1 VEWIQCPTVNAPGS
15 SAGTMSDSPS
25 SGGCF
30 DLDTRRVT
38 LSTREAQMA
47 EPKFWDVP
55 DRAREV
61 IHEVNTLKNW
71 IEPFDRLEAKL
82 REMTELDQLLETE
95 NDVGLSD
102 ELDRELATFE
112 EQLTSFELRS
122 MLQGPDDHRN
132 AMVEISAGAGGTEAQ
147 DWAAMLLR
155 MYTRW
160 AERRGFSVEVL
171 DVSEGEEAGI
181 KGAMVEIRGQY
192 AYGFLR
198 SEAGVHRLVR
208 ISPFDSQSRRHT
220 SFASVFVYPDVD
232 EEINIEVRDEDIRM
246 DVFRASGAG
255 GQHVNKTS
263 SAVRLTHIPSGIVT
277 SCQQQRSQH
286 KNKETA
292 LKMLKNALY
301 QREVEE
307 RERKKA
313 EIDSAKTDV
322 SFGNQIRSYVFQPY
336 TMVNDHRSELKITDV
351 AKVMDGAIDPFI
363 EAYLKRA
370 GATGA
375 SAA

>member
-1 VEWIQCPTVNAPGS
+1 
-15 SAGTMSDSPS
+15 
-25 SGGCF
+25 
-30 DLDTRRVT
+30 LDTRRVT

-61 IHEVNTLKNW
+61 IQEVNTLKNW

-82 REMTELDQLLETE
+82 REMTELDQLLNLEHDAE
-95 NDVGLSD
+95 LSA

-160 AERRGFSVEVL
+160 AERRGFAVEVL

-232 EEINIEVRDEDIRM
+232 EEINIEVRDEDIKM

-263 SAVRLTHIPSGIVT
+263 SAVRLTHIPTGIVT

-336 TMVNDHRSELKITDV
+336 TMVNDHRSELKISDV
-351 AKVMDGAIDPFI
+351 GKVMDGAIDPFI

-370 GATGA
+370 GAAGA

>member
-1 VEWIQCPTVNAPGS
+1 
-15 SAGTMSDSPS
+15 MSDSPS

-30 DLDTRRVT
+30 DLDTKRVT
-38 LSTREAQMA
+38 LSTREAQMG
-47 EPKFWDVP
+47 ESRFWDVP

-61 IHEVNTLKNW
+61 IQEVNTIKNW
-71 IEPFDRLEAKL
+71 VEPFDRLEAKL
-82 REMTELDQLLETE
+82 REMTELDELLQAEPDAE
-95 NDVGLSD
+95 LSA
-102 ELDRELATFE
+102 ELDRDLSAFE
-112 EQLTSFELRS
+112 DQLRSYELRS

-160 AERRGFSVEVL
+160 AERRGFSIEVL

-181 KGAMVEIRGQY
+181 KGAMLEVKGEY

-336 TMVNDHRSELKITDV
+336 TMVNDHRTELKITDV
-351 AKVMDGAIDPFI
+351 GKVMDGAIDPFI

-370 GATGA
+370 GAPGA
-375 SAA
+375 HAS